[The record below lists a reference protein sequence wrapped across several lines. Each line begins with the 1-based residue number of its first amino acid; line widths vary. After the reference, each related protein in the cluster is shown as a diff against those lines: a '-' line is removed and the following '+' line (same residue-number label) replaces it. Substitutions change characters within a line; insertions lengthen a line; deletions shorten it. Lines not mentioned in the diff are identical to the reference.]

1 MALVSG
7 RAVFASALLQAFGH
21 QELDSSWE
29 SQWRVFL
36 ARGACLAICCGIH
49 MPRLWMCK
57 VLSACLMALCC
68 SESPLAMALGIIEGW
83 YDPAFPPKLC
93 TICDRVQT
101 EIDNVLRRILCRK
114 GIAGDVRAGN
124 WRVAPFGSQVY
135 GLSTSTSDYDL
146 SVAVSPE
153 DEHLCMDMLCFLRE
167 GIDATQAFKPS
178 ILQVSN
184 RTLKWNDTELVQG
197 TGEHPCRP

>member
-1 MALVSG
+1 MAVGSG

-36 ARGACLAICCGIH
+36 ARGASLAICCGIH
-49 MPRLWMCK
+49 IPRLWMCR
-57 VLSACLMALCC
+57 VLSASLMAFFC
-68 SESPLAMALGIIEGW
+68 SESPLAMALGIIEEW

-93 TICDRVQT
+93 TIRDRVQT

-135 GLSTSTSDYDL
+135 GLSTPTSDYDL

-153 DEHLCMDMLCFLRE
+153 DEYLCMDIFFARKHRFHPSF
-167 GIDATQAFKPS
+167 QAE
-178 ILQVSN
+178 
-184 RTLKWNDTELVQG
+184 RTPGCKQNVKVGGQGVQG
-197 TGEHPCRP
+197 AGEHPCRA